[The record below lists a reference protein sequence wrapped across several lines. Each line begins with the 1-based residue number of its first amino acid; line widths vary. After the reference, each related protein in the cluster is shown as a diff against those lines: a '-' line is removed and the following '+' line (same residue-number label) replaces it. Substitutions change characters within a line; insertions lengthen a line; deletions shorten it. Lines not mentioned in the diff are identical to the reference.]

1 MNQQLE
7 RPLKGEYR
15 QADLIQ
21 AAIAKFTRTTGLQAT
36 VAEHEARVMP
46 NPTADAFVTV
56 QLADGARV
64 EFIVEAKMTLDR
76 AVALGTAKR
85 QLEQYADRGLLIAP
99 YLTAELATICRER
112 LRLQF
117 MDAAGNAFIDRPG
130 LFVFVKGERRTD
142 MHIPDAKGGTA
153 SRLRIIFALLCQPKL
168 ANASY
173 REIAGAA
180 GVALGTIGWAL
191 HDLEARG
198 FAVGGKKKRTRRLIE
213 PRRLLDEWVTNYAIT
228 LRPKLNPQRFRAP
241 EGEWWREIK
250 LTDLNAYWGAEVA
263 AERLTGYLKPA
274 KYTIYVDPATRR
286 NAVTHLVTT
295 NHFRAEPNGNV
306 EILDA
311 FWRLPRG
318 TDHPDVVPPL
328 LAYADLV
335 ATLDPRNI
343 DAATMIRERYIDP
356 VLMPLPPVI

>member
-7 RPLKGEYR
+7 HPLKGEHR

-21 AAIAKFTRTTGLQAT
+21 AAIAEFTRTTGLQAKI
-36 VAEHEARVMP
+36 AEHEPRVML
-46 NPTADAFVTV
+46 NPRADAFVTV
-56 QLADGARV
+56 QLANGARV

-76 AVALGTAKR
+76 AVALAAAKQ
-85 QLEQYADRGLLIAP
+85 QLEPYADRGLLIAP
-99 YLTAELATICRER
+99 YLTAELATVCRER

-117 MDAAGNAFIDRPG
+117 MDTAGNAFIDRPG

-153 SRLRIIFALLCQPKL
+153 TRLRIIFALLCQPKL
-168 ANASY
+168 ANAPY
-173 REIAGAA
+173 REIAQAA
-180 GVALGTIGWAL
+180 GVALGTVGWAL

-213 PRRLLDEWVTNYAIT
+213 PRRLMDEWVTNYAIK

-241 EGEWWREIK
+241 EGEWWRETK
-250 LTDLNAYWGAEVA
+250 LTDLNAYWGAEIA
-263 AERLTGYLKPA
+263 ADRLTGYLKPA
-274 KYTIYVDPATRR
+274 KYTIYIDPAARR
-286 NAVTHLVTT
+286 NTVTNLVTT
-295 NHFRAEPNGNV
+295 NHFRADANGNV
-306 EILDA
+306 EILDT
-311 FWRLPRG
+311 FWRLPRA
-318 TDHPDVVPPL
+318 TDHPDLVPPL

-343 DAATMIRERYIDP
+343 EAATMIRERYIDVAP
-356 VLMPLPPVI
+356 HEV